1 MPSSPKMA
9 VFTTVGASAYLGLA
23 VIGAGGFAAFFSHPA
38 LSALALVT
46 LALAGAALFTRGNL
60 SSGVRED
67 RANRWVLVPLALI
80 GLLDGYLPA
89 LADRMEFWTLD
100 GDVLRWFGVAL
111 YALGG
116 VLRIAPVFTL
126 GERFSGLAAI
136 QPGHE
141 LVTGGLYRVI
151 RHPSYL
157 GLLVNALG
165 WGLAFRSSVGVAL
178 TALMVP
184 PLLARIRAEETL
196 LGERFGDAYQAYR
209 ARTWRLIPGLY

>member
-9 VFTTVGASAYLGLA
+9 VFTTIGALAYLGLA
-23 VIGAGGFAAFFSHPA
+23 VVGEGGFAAFFSHPA
-38 LSALALVT
+38 LIALACVT
-46 LALAGAALFTRGNL
+46 LALAGAALFTKGNL

-67 RANRWVLVPLALI
+67 RANRWVLVPFAVI
-80 GLLDGYLPA
+80 GLLEGYLPA

-100 GDVLRWFGVAL
+100 GDALRWFGLAL

-116 VLRIAPVFTL
+116 VLRIAPVFAL

-136 QPGHE
+136 QPGHT

-151 RHPSYL
+151 RNPSYL
-157 GLLVNALG
+157 GLLVNSLG
-165 WGLAFRSSVGVAL
+165 WALAFRAGVGVVLAVL
-178 TALMVP
+178 LVP
-184 PLLARIRAEETL
+184 PLIARIRAEEAL
-196 LGERFGDAYQAYR
+196 LGERFGAEYAAYC